1 MTKAQIFEHLYGM
14 GMNVQ
19 EASQVYQ
26 KVVEHVMTGITFK
39 VWQFR
44 EMRSTK
50 IPHSYA
56 AMTNLMAELKDRHYD
71 VEYDANHMKV
81 VYIAH
86 PVAGDQEGNFA
97 DLRRIVANLNR
108 IHDNIVP
115 FVPYYADTVSLDDNH
130 PGDRARGIKNGI
142 FIMGSGVV
150 DEMWLTGNFMSPGM
164 EAERMLAEQLGIP
177 VIDKIG
183 KL

>member
-1 MTKAQIFEHLYGM
+1 M

-71 VEYDANHMKV
+71 IEYDANHMKV

-86 PVAGDQEGNFA
+86 PISGDIDRNLA
-97 DLRRIVANLNR
+97 DIRRIVANLNR
-108 IHDNIVP
+108 VHDNLIP
-115 FVPYYADTVSLDDNH
+115 FVPYYVDCVSLDDNH
-130 PGDRARGIKNGI
+130 PGDRARGIKNDT
-142 FIMGSGVV
+142 FILGSGVV
-150 DEMWLTGNFMSPGM
+150 DEVWLTGNYLSPGM